1 MDRHDVRSWVD
12 SYERAWREA
21 GTTGLAGL
29 FTEDATYLASP
40 WQPPIE
46 GLGAIAEFWEA
57 EREGPDEEFT
67 MVSEVVAVDGETAVV
82 AAQVEYGGPEPQR
95 WKDLWVLRFG
105 TDGRCRA
112 FEEWPF
118 APDQPDG
125 H

>member
-46 GLGAIAEFWEA
+46 GLGGD
-57 EREGPDEEFT
+57 R
-67 MVSEVVAVDGETAVV
+67 
-82 AAQVEYGGPEPQR
+82 
-95 WKDLWVLRFG
+95 
-105 TDGRCRA
+105 
-112 FEEWPF
+112 
-118 APDQPDG
+118 
-125 H
+125 